1 MVFYHLFCF
10 FILNLQLNYFFKNHI
25 KLDIMKKLL
34 SLLFVV
40 LFGSMLLS
48 SCGDSKP
55 KELKANLEN
64 GKVIYDK
71 SCIACHMTGV
81 AGAAALTDKPRW
93 DAIADKD
100 IKVLHQQSIDGYQ
113 GEFGVMPARGAC
125 VDCTD
130 QDLFDAINYMM
141 DKAGV
146 AAKK

>member
-1 MVFYHLFCF
+1 
-10 FILNLQLNYFFKNHI
+10 
-25 KLDIMKKLL
+25 MKKLL

-40 LFGSMLLS
+40 LVGGMLLS

-55 KELKANLEN
+55 KEFKANLEN

-81 AGAAALTDKPRW
+81 AGAAALTDKARW
-93 DAIADKD
+93 DVIATKD
-100 IKVLHQQSIDGYQ
+100 IKVLHKQSIDGYQ
-113 GEFGVMPARGAC
+113 GDYGVMPAKGTC

-130 QDLFDAINYMM
+130 QDMFDAIGYMM

-146 AAKK
+146 TASK